1 MNQPKKYRLVVV
13 LSGVA
18 LLVFGVV
25 YQWKTSKVSSI
36 SNQTSLK
43 GSPQGM
49 PQISEASKEAI
60 ISRSQFLS
68 LVFEN
73 IKPPRPIAKVL
84 IDGKEASK
92 DSLLVALKWSKET
105 QNQPLASLLELEL
118 LNYHGMGDLTEIAR
132 NSIFVAASIT
142 ENGKVSAYLYEN
154 GKKLIDEG
162 LAKDSTS
169 MPLRNALIIYQSEYL
184 NQPMAFLKTLRTS
197 QKIDSNDLELNY
209 IHLNLLKKS
218 NQWEKAIKKL
228 EKLVSLQPQNPYWLF
243 ETSDLYGMMGDSTN
257 AKIYLDLAVEMQRK
271 IEPNR

>member
-1 MNQPKKYRLVVV
+1 MKNPNKYRLVIV
-13 LSGVA
+13 LGGIA

-25 YQWKTSKVSSI
+25 YQWKSSTV
-36 SNQTSLK
+36 NLAPNTTDK
-43 GSPQGM
+43 GKGGNGM
-49 PQISEASKEAI
+49 AQMSGSQKELI
-60 ISRSQFLS
+60 VSRSQFLS

-84 IDGKEASK
+84 IDGEKASK
-92 DSLLVALKWSKET
+92 DSMLIALKWSKET
-105 QNQPLASLLELEL
+105 QNQPLACLLETEL
-118 LNYHGMGDLTEIAR
+118 YKNFGEGQLVEIAR
-132 NSIFVAASIT
+132 NSIFVAASIS
-142 ENGKVSAYLYEN
+142 ENEKVSAYLYEN
-154 GKKLIDEG
+154 GKTLIDQG
-162 LAKDSTS
+162 LEKDSTS

-184 NQPMAFLKTLRTS
+184 NQPMAFLKTLRAS

-257 AKIYLDLAVEMQRK
+257 AKIYLNLAVEMQRK
-271 IEPNR
+271 TEPNR

>member
-1 MNQPKKYRLVVV
+1 LNQPKKYRLVVV

-49 PQISEASKEAI
+49 PKISEASKEAI

-92 DSLLVALKWSKET
+92 DSMLVALKWSKET

-118 LNYHGMGDLTEIAR
+118 LKYHGMGDLTEIAR

-228 EKLVSLQPQNPYWLF
+228 EKLVSLHPQNPYWLF

-257 AKIYLDLAVEMQRK
+257 AKIYLNLAVEMQRK

>member
-1 MNQPKKYRLVVV
+1 MKQHNKYRLVIV
-13 LSGVA
+13 LGGIA

-25 YQWKTSKVSSI
+25 YQWKSSI
-36 SNQTSLK
+36 VNISQTTTDKAS
-43 GSPQGM
+43 GSRGM
-49 PQISEASKEAI
+49 VQMPNSQKEPI
-60 ISRSQFLS
+60 VSRSQFLS

-84 IDGKEASK
+84 IDGDKASK
-92 DSLLVALKWSKET
+92 DSILVALNWSKET

-257 AKIYLDLAVEMQRK
+257 AKIYLNLAVEMQRK